1 MQHARPPTKPTLPW
15 MLVPLVRLL
24 RWGRRRVRAIV
35 GPSAQADGTSD
46 VGEAL
51 LLVGTI
57 TGAAMMGSP
66 PLLTLGG
73 GIGLAVLFVV
83 ARSWIVVQDEQAG

>member
-1 MQHARPPTKPTLPW
+1 MQNARPPSKPTLPW

-24 RWGRRRVRAIV
+24 RWGRKRMRALL
-35 GPSAQADGTSD
+35 GPSAQADGSSD

-57 TGAAMMGSP
+57 TLAAIVAP

-73 GIGLAVLFVV
+73 GLGLAVLFVV